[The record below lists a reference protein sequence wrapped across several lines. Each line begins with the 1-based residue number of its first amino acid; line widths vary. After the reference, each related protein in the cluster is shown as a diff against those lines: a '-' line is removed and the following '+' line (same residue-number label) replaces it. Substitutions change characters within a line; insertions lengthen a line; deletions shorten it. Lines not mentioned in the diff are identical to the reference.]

1 MCQENA
7 DAVAL
12 LLYGYSKVWVTGQS
26 HLPKTVTSGQFM
38 MIAPARSSTGDPMEP
53 TTNPRLSRLTRSEV
67 SGDSLGI
74 YDRVLRD
81 RGNVP
86 NMFRTMAHRPQIF
99 ETIIDHMDAVLKT
112 GTIST
117 ALKELV
123 IVRTSQLN
131 RTPYCLASHSAL
143 ARRLGWTDDQLVAL
157 ENAQTSDLFSES
169 EKVAIHLAEVMTLN
183 AHGYSDEDFT
193 RLRSFYSE
201 GEVVELMAA
210 IGLFNY
216 FNRFND
222 LLQMEPTK
230 PANAEELAQVAA
242 APV

>member
-1 MCQENA
+1 M
-7 DAVAL
+7 
-12 LLYGYSKVWVTGQS
+12 
-26 HLPKTVTSGQFM
+26 
-38 MIAPARSSTGDPMEP
+38 
-53 TTNPRLSRLTRSEV
+53 PRISRLTRSEV
-67 SGDSLGI
+67 SGDSLAI

-86 NMFRTMAHRPQIF
+86 NMFRTIAHRPEIF
-99 ETIIDHMDAVLKT
+99 ETIIAHMDAVLKT
-112 GTIST
+112 GTLST
-117 ALKELV
+117 ALKELC

-131 RTPYCLASHSAL
+131 CTEYCLASHTAI
-143 ARRLGWTDDQLVAL
+143 AKRLGWTDEQIAAL
-157 ENAQTSDLFSES
+157 SSAADSHLFTEA
-169 EKVAIHLAEVMTLN
+169 EKVAIHLAEVMTLDS
-183 AHGYSDEDFT
+183 HGYADDEFA

-230 PANAEELAQVAA
+230 PANAEELAQVAEA
-242 APV
+242 HAVSA